1 MPYQMNSNNKFIS
14 VKGRERPLSKKQK
27 QVFLSLSKYKFDFS
41 VLGETDYSKKN
52 KIFLEIGFGSGEIIF
67 KEAKKN
73 PNNIYIGIEYYRR
86 GVAQLLKKIEDYNL
100 KNIKIFHGDAHEFL
114 KNFSGI
120 FFDEVWLFFPDPWP
134 KKRHEKRRFIQ
145 KESINK
151 LYEVIKPKGNLYISS
166 DHKSYISWTL
176 ILFNQNDKFEWL
188 AENHLDWENPHAG
201 YHGSRYEVKSLKKN
215 RMPYFLKFKKL
226 N

>member
-1 MPYQMNSNNKFIS
+1 MNSNNKLIS

-27 QVFLSLSKYKFDFS
+27 QVFLSLSKYEFDFF
-41 VLGETDYSKKN
+41 LLRDIDYPKKN

-67 KEAKKN
+67 KEARKN
-73 PNNIYIGIEYYRR
+73 PNNIYMGIEYYRR
-86 GVAQLLKKIEDYNL
+86 GVAQLLKKIEDHNL
-100 KNIKIFHGDAHEFL
+100 KNIKIFHGDAHKFL
-114 KNFSGI
+114 ENFSGI

-151 LYEVIKPKGNLYISS
+151 LNEVIKPKGNLYISS
-166 DHKSYISWTL
+166 DDRSYIAWTL
-176 ILFNQNDKFEWL
+176 SLFNQNNKFEWL
-188 AENHLDWENPHAG
+188 AENHSDWKNPYED
-201 YHGSRYEVKSLKKN
+201 YHGSRYEEKGLRKN
-215 RMPYFLKFKKL
+215 RKPYFLKFKKL